1 MRGFWLKVL
10 KAGGGISSK
19 RLMGVICVFFAMI
32 FACLGLFLGEVGA
45 VDGIVSTIVIEFLAA
60 GVALFGI
67 TGWERRGQHIP
78 PMQETYQEDP
88 YQKDP
93 YQKDPYQKDPYQEP
107 CQEQHRSDNDNEE
120 ILDA

>member
-1 MRGFWLKVL
+1 MREFWLKVL

-32 FACLGLFLGEVGA
+32 FACLGLFLGEAGV

-67 TGWERRGQHIP
+67 TGWERRNRYIP
-78 PMQETYQEDP
+78 PMQEQ
-88 YQKDP
+88 
-93 YQKDPYQKDPYQEP
+93 QEP
-107 CQEQHRSDNDNEE
+107 EQHKSDKDNEE

>member
-1 MRGFWLKVL
+1 MREFWLKVL
-10 KAGGGISSK
+10 RAGGGISSK
-19 RLMGVICVFFAMI
+19 RLMGVVCVFFAMV

-67 TGWERRGQHIP
+67 TGWERRNRYTP
-78 PMQETYQEDP
+78 PVQEQ
-88 YQKDP
+88 
-93 YQKDPYQKDPYQEP
+93 QEP
-107 CQEQHRSDNDNEE
+107 EQQEHEQQEHEQHKSDNDNEE

>member
-1 MRGFWLKVL
+1 MRNFWLKVL

-19 RLMGVICVFFAMI
+19 RLMGIVCVCFAMI
-32 FACLGLFLGEVGA
+32 FACLGLFLGEIGA

-67 TGWERRGQHIP
+67 TGWERRNQHIP
-78 PMQETYQEDP
+78 PMQEPYQDPYQEDP
-88 YQKDP
+88 YR
-93 YQKDPYQKDPYQEP
+93 EP
-107 CQEQHRSDNDNEE
+107 EHTKSNDEE

>member
-1 MRGFWLKVL
+1 MREFWLKVL
-10 KAGGGISSK
+10 RAGGGISSK
-19 RLMGVICVFFAMI
+19 RLMGVVCVFFAMV
-32 FACLGLFLGEVGA
+32 FACLGLFLGDVGA
-45 VDGIVSTIVIEFLAA
+45 VDGIVSTIVMEFLAA

-78 PMQETYQEDP
+78 PMQGTYQEEP

-93 YQKDPYQKDPYQEP
+93 QQKDPYQEHEH
-107 CQEQHRSDNDNEE
+107 EQHRSDNDNEE

>member
-19 RLMGVICVFFAMI
+19 RLMGVTCVCFAMI
-32 FACLGLFLGEVGA
+32 FACLGLFLGEVGV

-67 TGWERRGQHIP
+67 TGWERRNQH
-78 PMQETYQEDP
+78 TLYQE
-88 YQKDP
+88 
-93 YQKDPYQKDPYQEP
+93 PYQEP
-107 CQEQHRSDNDNEE
+107 YQEEPYQESEQHKSDNDDEE

>member
-1 MRGFWLKVL
+1 MEMIEHTIIINEMRGFWLKVL

-45 VDGIVSTIVIEFLAA
+45 VDGIVSTIIIEFLAA

-78 PMQETYQEDP
+78 PMHE
-88 YQKDP
+88 
-93 YQKDPYQKDPYQEP
+93 PYQESY
-107 CQEQHRSDNDNEE
+107 QEPEHTNSDNDNEE

>member
-1 MRGFWLKVL
+1 MRDFWLKVL
-10 KAGGGISSK
+10 RAGGGISSK

-32 FACLGLFLGEVGA
+32 FACLGLFLGEVGV

-67 TGWERRGQHIP
+67 TGWERRNRYIP
-78 PMQETYQEDP
+78 PMQEQ
-88 YQKDP
+88 
-93 YQKDPYQKDPYQEP
+93 QEP
-107 CQEQHRSDNDNEE
+107 EQHKSNNDNSDNDNEE

>member
-1 MRGFWLKVL
+1 MREFWLKVL

-32 FACLGLFLGEVGA
+32 FACLGLFLGEVGV

-60 GVALFGI
+60 GAALFGI
-67 TGWERRGQHIP
+67 TGWERRNRYIP
-78 PMQETYQEDP
+78 PMQEQ
-88 YQKDP
+88 
-93 YQKDPYQKDPYQEP
+93 QEP
-107 CQEQHRSDNDNEE
+107 EQHKSDNDNEE

>member
-1 MRGFWLKVL
+1 MREFWLKVL

-19 RLMGVICVFFAMI
+19 RLMGVVCVFFAMI

-67 TGWERRGQHIP
+67 TGWERRNRYIP
-78 PMQETYQEDP
+78 PMQEQ
-88 YQKDP
+88 
-93 YQKDPYQKDPYQEP
+93 QEP
-107 CQEQHRSDNDNEE
+107 EQQEPEQHKSNNDDEE

>member
-19 RLMGVICVFFAMI
+19 RLMGVICVCFAMI
-32 FACLGLFLGEVGA
+32 FACLGLFLGEAGV

-67 TGWERRGQHIP
+67 TGWERRNRYIP
-78 PMQETYQEDP
+78 PMQEQ
-88 YQKDP
+88 
-93 YQKDPYQKDPYQEP
+93 QEP
-107 CQEQHRSDNDNEE
+107 EQHKSDNEE
-120 ILDA
+120 MY

>member
-1 MRGFWLKVL
+1 MREFWLKVL

-19 RLMGVICVFFAMI
+19 RLMGVVCVFFAMI
-32 FACLGLFLGEVGA
+32 FACLGLFLGEAGA

-67 TGWERRGQHIP
+67 TGWERRNRYIP
-78 PMQETYQEDP
+78 PI
-88 YQKDP
+88 
-93 YQKDPYQKDPYQEP
+93 QEP
-107 CQEQHRSDNDNEE
+107 EQQESEQQEPKQHKSDNDNEE

>member
-67 TGWERRGQHIP
+67 TGWERRNQHIS
-78 PMQETYQEDP
+78 YQE
-88 YQKDP
+88 
-93 YQKDPYQKDPYQEP
+93 PYQEEP
-107 CQEQHRSDNDNEE
+107 YQEEPHREYEHTKSDNDDEE

>member
-19 RLMGVICVFFAMI
+19 RLMGVVCVFFAMI

-45 VDGIVSTIVIEFLAA
+45 VDGIVSTIIIEFLAA

-67 TGWERRGQHIP
+67 TGWERRNRYIP
-78 PMQETYQEDP
+78 PA
-88 YQKDP
+88 
-93 YQKDPYQKDPYQEP
+93 
-107 CQEQHRSDNDNEE
+107 QEQQQEYEHTKSDNDNDNEE
-120 ILDA
+120 IIDA

>member
-1 MRGFWLKVL
+1 MREFWLKVL

-19 RLMGVICVFFAMI
+19 RLMGVVCVFFAMI
-32 FACLGLFLGEVGA
+32 FACLGLLLGEVGV

-67 TGWERRGQHIP
+67 TGWERRNRYIP
-78 PMQETYQEDP
+78 PV
-88 YQKDP
+88 
-93 YQKDPYQKDPYQEP
+93 QEP
-107 CQEQHRSDNDNEE
+107 EQQEPEQQEPKQHKSDNDNEE

>member
-1 MRGFWLKVL
+1 MRDFWLKVL

-32 FACLGLFLGEVGA
+32 FACLGLFLGEVGV

-67 TGWERRGQHIP
+67 TGWERRNRYIP
-78 PMQETYQEDP
+78 PMQEQ
-88 YQKDP
+88 
-93 YQKDPYQKDPYQEP
+93 QEP
-107 CQEQHRSDNDNEE
+107 EQHKSNNDNSDNDNEE

>member
-1 MRGFWLKVL
+1 MREFWLKVL

-19 RLMGVICVFFAMI
+19 RLMGVVCVFFAMI
-32 FACLGLFLGEVGA
+32 FSCLGLFLGEIGA

-78 PMQETYQEDP
+78 PMQEPYQDP
-88 YQKDP
+88 YRD
-93 YQKDPYQKDPYQEP
+93 DPYQEP
-107 CQEQHRSDNDNEE
+107 EHTKSNDEE

>member
-19 RLMGVICVFFAMI
+19 RLMGVTCVCFAMI

-67 TGWERRGQHIP
+67 TGWERRNQHIS
-78 PMQETYQEDP
+78 YQE
-88 YQKDP
+88 
-93 YQKDPYQKDPYQEP
+93 PYQEEP
-107 CQEQHRSDNDNEE
+107 YQEEPHREYEHTKSDNDDEE

>member
-19 RLMGVICVFFAMI
+19 RLMGVVCVFFAMI
-32 FACLGLFLGEVGA
+32 FACLGLFLGEVGV

-67 TGWERRGQHIP
+67 TGWERRNRYIP
-78 PMQETYQEDP
+78 PIQEQ
-88 YQKDP
+88 
-93 YQKDPYQKDPYQEP
+93 QEP
-107 CQEQHRSDNDNEE
+107 GQQEPEQHKSDNDNEE

>member
-1 MRGFWLKVL
+1 MREFWLKVL

-19 RLMGVICVFFAMI
+19 RLMGVVCVFFAMI
-32 FACLGLFLGEVGA
+32 FACLGLFLGEPGV

-67 TGWERRGQHIP
+67 TGWERRNRCIP
-78 PMQETYQEDP
+78 PMQEQ
-88 YQKDP
+88 
-93 YQKDPYQKDPYQEP
+93 QEP
-107 CQEQHRSDNDNEE
+107 EQQEPEQHKSDNGNEE

>member
-19 RLMGVICVFFAMI
+19 RLMGVVCVFFAMI

-67 TGWERRGQHIP
+67 TGWERRNQHISSIP
-78 PMQETYQEDP
+78 GPQQEPYQEDP
-88 YQKDP
+88 YQ
-93 YQKDPYQKDPYQEP
+93 EP
-107 CQEQHRSDNDNEE
+107 EQHKSDNDNSDNDNEE

>member
-1 MRGFWLKVL
+1 MIEHTIIINEMREFWLKVL

-45 VDGIVSTIVIEFLAA
+45 VDGIVSTIIIEFLAA

-67 TGWERRGQHIP
+67 TGWERRNYQIP
-78 PMQETYQEDP
+78 LIHES
-88 YQKDP
+88 
-93 YQKDPYQKDPYQEP
+93 YQEP
-107 CQEQHRSDNDNEE
+107 EHTKSDNDNEE

>member
-1 MRGFWLKVL
+1 MREFWLKVL

-32 FACLGLFLGEVGA
+32 FACLGIFLGEVGV

-67 TGWERRGQHIP
+67 TGWERRNRYIP
-78 PMQETYQEDP
+78 PMQEQ
-88 YQKDP
+88 
-93 YQKDPYQKDPYQEP
+93 QEP
-107 CQEQHRSDNDNEE
+107 EQHKSDNDNSDNDNEE

>member
-1 MRGFWLKVL
+1 MIEHTIIINEMRGFWLKVL

-60 GVALFGI
+60 GVTLFGI
-67 TGWERRGQHIP
+67 TGWERRNQHIS
-78 PMQETYQEDP
+78 YQE
-88 YQKDP
+88 
-93 YQKDPYQKDPYQEP
+93 PYQEEP
-107 CQEQHRSDNDNEE
+107 HREYEHTKSDNDNSDNDDEE

>member
-1 MRGFWLKVL
+1 MRNFWLKVL

-19 RLMGVICVFFAMI
+19 RLMGIVCVSFAMI
-32 FACLGLFLGEVGA
+32 FACLGLFLGEIGA

-67 TGWERRGQHIP
+67 TGWERRNQHIP
-78 PMQETYQEDP
+78 PTQEPYQDP
-88 YQKDP
+88 YQ
-93 YQKDPYQKDPYQEP
+93 DPYQEP
-107 CQEQHRSDNDNEE
+107 EHTKSNDEE

>member
-19 RLMGVICVFFAMI
+19 RLMGVIYVFFAMI

-67 TGWERRGQHIP
+67 TGWERRNQHIS
-78 PMQETYQEDP
+78 YQE
-88 YQKDP
+88 
-93 YQKDPYQKDPYQEP
+93 PYQEEP
-107 CQEQHRSDNDNEE
+107 YQEEPHREYEHTKSDNDDEE

>member
-1 MRGFWLKVL
+1 MRDFWLKVL

-19 RLMGVICVFFAMI
+19 RLMGVVCVCFAMI

-67 TGWERRGQHIP
+67 TGWERRSQHIP
-78 PMQETYQEDP
+78 PMQETYQEES
-88 YQKDP
+88 
-93 YQKDPYQKDPYQEP
+93 YQKDPYQEP
-107 CQEQHRSDNDNEE
+107 YQEHEHEHEHDQHRSDNDNEE

>member
-1 MRGFWLKVL
+1 MREFWLKVL
-10 KAGGGISSK
+10 RAGGGISSK

-32 FACLGLFLGEVGA
+32 FACLGLFLGEAGV

-67 TGWERRGQHIP
+67 TGWERRNRYIP
-78 PMQETYQEDP
+78 PMQEQ
-88 YQKDP
+88 
-93 YQKDPYQKDPYQEP
+93 QEP
-107 CQEQHRSDNDNEE
+107 EHHKSDNDNEE

>member
-32 FACLGLFLGEVGA
+32 FACLGLFLGEVGV

-67 TGWERRGQHIP
+67 TGWERRNQH
-78 PMQETYQEDP
+78 TLYQEPYQEEPYQEEPYQEEP
-88 YQKDP
+88 YQKEHEHT
-93 YQKDPYQKDPYQEP
+93 K
-107 CQEQHRSDNDNEE
+107 SDNDDEE